1 MNAEKFFNLYSIEE
15 ISKKTKISPV
25 SLRLI
30 KERKFDKIPR
40 VKFLGFINVIQRE
53 FNIDLSEL
61 IEEYN
66 SYANPPKEELLKEE
80 IIKPPKNKKPFLI
93 LFLILLLI
101 ISGIYLYKQ
110 TPKKQIPKTVDIN
123 ISKTVSVPEKNL
135 SNTLKEIKTTVKK
148 EEANISKEHNK
159 TKPLP
164 KEITVIP
171 FQKIWFRAINLDN
184 NKTFEYLTSK
194 PKTLEGANYYI
205 KLGHGFVNIIYGDK
219 NITPNTKKI
228 VKIIL
233 KNGEYNY
240 TKTPPS
246 GYSK

>member
-1 MNAEKFFNLYSIEE
+1 MSAEKFFELYSIEE
-15 ISKKTKISPV
+15 ISKRTKISPV

-30 KERKFDKIPR
+30 KEKKFDKIPR

-53 FNIDLSEL
+53 FNVDLSEL
-61 IEEYN
+61 IDEYN
-66 SYANPPKEELLKEE
+66 SYSNPPKEELLKEE
-80 IIKPPKNKKPFLI
+80 IITPPKNKKPFIL

-123 ISKTVSVPEKNL
+123 ISKTVSLPEKNL
-135 SNTLKEIKTTVKK
+135 SNTLKKIQTVIKK
-148 EEANISKEHNK
+148 ETNISKDQNK
-159 TKPLP
+159 AKTIP

-171 FQKIWFRAINLDN
+171 LQKIWFRAINLDN

-205 KLGHGFVNIIYGDK
+205 KLGHGLVNIIYGDK

-240 TKTPPS
+240 TKTPPP